1 MSTRAPSSSA
11 TTFVD
16 PPTSAPTAPALP
28 LVFDSPHS
36 GTDYPDDFDHL
47 APMSAVRKAED
58 TFVDELYQA
67 APDHGATLLRALFP
81 RSYIDPNR
89 AADDLDV
96 SMIEGEWTGPL
107 APSEKSVLGLGLLW
121 SHYPPGLPLYG
132 RKLSVAEVRR
142 RIEEYHRPYHD
153 ALRRALV
160 AAHARFGVVWHID
173 CHSMPAL
180 SNEMAAEGPGV
191 SRPDFTL
198 GDRDGTTCAAE
209 FTEAVR
215 AALAGQGYRVTV
227 NDPYKGAELVRAWSA
242 PQAGRHSLQ
251 IEINRR
257 LYMNEDSFEKTE
269 GFGELQANLT
279 QLIEA
284 LAAFARNRLR

>member
-1 MSTRAPSSSA
+1 MKNQLVPRVLDLRGPA
-11 TTFVD
+11 
-16 PPTSAPTAPALP
+16 APALP

-36 GTDYPDDFDHL
+36 GTDYPDDFAHL
-47 APMSAVRKAED
+47 APMSAVRQAED
-58 TFVDELYQA
+58 TYVDELYQA
-67 APDHGATLLRALFP
+67 APAHGATLLRALFP

-96 SMIEGEWTGPL
+96 SMIEGDWPDRV
-107 APSEKSVLGLGLLW
+107 APSPKCALGLGLLW
-121 SHYPPGLPLYG
+121 SRYPPGLPLYA
-132 RKLSVAEVRR
+132 RKLTVAEVHG
-142 RIEEYHRPYHD
+142 RIEGYHRPYHD
-153 ALRRALV
+153 TLRRALDT
-160 AAHARFGVVWHID
+160 AHGRFGVVWHID

-198 GDRDGTTCAAE
+198 GDRDGTTCAAD

-215 AALAGQGYRVTV
+215 AALAAQGYRVAV

-242 PQAGRHSLQ
+242 PRDGRHSLQ

-269 GFGELQANLT
+269 GFDKLQAGLT
-279 QLIEA
+279 QLIET
-284 LAAFARNRLR
+284 LAAFARDRLG